1 MTNQALMVISE
12 LAIQLQIKID
22 AKNTARRLRRNL
34 LLAYSKEEGDYY
46 ELSPSFCTNREPAID
61 AAHAACKAAVSEC
74 TAARCRLRRAVHKY
88 MAAA

>member
-1 MTNQALMVISE
+1 MTLALIGE

-22 AKNTARRLRRNL
+22 AKNAARRLRRDL
-34 LLAYSKEEGDYY
+34 LLAYSREEGDYY

-74 TAARCRLRRAVHKY
+74 TTARCRLRRAVRKY
-88 MAAA
+88 MVAA